1 MKLTLRQNSTHS
13 MQIGAVWIL
22 TVTDFIKVVAPVC
35 SLPVGCCGKISI
47 RLLFRVCG
55 PASALWSMRGRV
67 CNAVGSLSCALISS
81 RQRTSAFSPSRQWP
95 LILLICMVNEHW
107 PVTAGSHKSAS
118 AAPYVA
124 CLSAQR
130 LACSAA
136 LSVTYSIRRSSRRVR
151 ALPRTGA
158 APWLFVSRELR
169 RRGQF
174 SSLVVVLLVTSRD
187 KQNEVPM
194 MVNTICTSRLRS

>member
-1 MKLTLRQNSTHS
+1 
-13 MQIGAVWIL
+13 
-22 TVTDFIKVVAPVC
+22 
-35 SLPVGCCGKISI
+35 
-47 RLLFRVCG
+47 
-55 PASALWSMRGRV
+55 MRGRV

-158 APWLFVSRELR
+158 AQWLFVSRELR

-194 MVNTICTSRLRS
+194 MVNTICTSRLRPVFGSSWPWSFFMSDGLSVLIISSSSSSYICSKRQHTAKEKLVSRTDRHKVHLHLP